1 MLAGAGKI
9 KRVCRATLQ
18 CEAYSLQH
26 AAEHG
31 DRIRT
36 ALLEM
41 QGKLPMSPHWEEVG
55 AVLCLSDRLTDQVP
69 RQVEDKRL
77 SIELAGL
84 RVRKRR
90 RSLQPEFSI
99 D

>member
-55 AVLCLSDRLTDQVP
+55 AVLCLSDHLTAQVP
-69 RQVEDKRL
+69 RQVEDEIVYRT
-77 SIELAGL
+77 
-84 RVRKRR
+84 RR
-90 RSLQPEFSI
+90 PEGEEATTEPAT
-99 D
+99 